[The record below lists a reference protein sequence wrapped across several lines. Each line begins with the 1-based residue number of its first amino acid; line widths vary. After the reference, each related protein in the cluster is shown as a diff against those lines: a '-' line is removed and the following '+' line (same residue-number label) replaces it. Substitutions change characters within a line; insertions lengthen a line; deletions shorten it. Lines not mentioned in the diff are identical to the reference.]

1 LLLLPEDYWG
11 YFDLVPVDL
20 SESAA
25 SFSVTAELDVSDALS
40 LILNPIGVMVKN
52 EQPFT
57 TPWSHLQYGFDF
69 R

>member
-40 LILNPIGVMVKN
+40 LIPNPNGGN
-52 EQPFT
+52 GEE
-57 TPWSHLQYGFDF
+57 
-69 R
+69 